1 MVPRTMTEFPMSELV
16 ARTGVVAATARYYIG
31 RGVVPSP
38 RRTARNRF
46 LYNDRHVE
54 SLRLVR
60 LLRERRHLSLDAIA
74 GILPA
79 LLEASGGDVFRPDM
93 WDELVDAHARS
104 SACSTPAARLLNAGM
119 AAFNR
124 QGSSEVRVDD
134 VCQAAN
140 IAKGSFYRHFASKE
154 ELFFAVALAAGE
166 QAGHDFEERV
176 GDHPVAADE
185 AVEVL
190 ALSLQPNLPILLD
203 LVALASQRR
212 PGHARVLRQL
222 FTGLYR
228 VVTSRLSLGGAAI
241 GAEEVLERAL
251 LVCVRRVVV
260 NPLLDAELF
269 PADIAR

>member
-1 MVPRTMTEFPMSELV
+1 MVPRTMSEFPMSELV

-46 LYNDRHVE
+46 LYDDRHVE

-104 SACSTPAARLLNAGM
+104 SACTTPAARLLSAGM

-124 QGSSEVRVDD
+124 QGSSEVRVED

-166 QAGHDFEERV
+166 QAGRDFEGRA
-176 GDHPVAADE
+176 GDQPLEADE
-185 AVEVL
+185 AVEAL
-190 ALSLQPNLPILLD
+190 ALALQPNLPIFLD

-228 VVTSRLSLGGAAI
+228 VVTSRLGPGGAAI

-260 NPLLDAELF
+260 NPLLDAELL
-269 PADIAR
+269 PTDIAH